1 MKIKF
6 DQNMD
11 PRGAVLLRQA
21 GHEVS
26 TVKEQNLAGAED
38 AVIAEVCKK
47 ELRCLVTLDLD
58 FANAV
63 VYQPQEY
70 FGLVVLRHPKPTAG
84 RLLDLV
90 RQLNTALLTMNPIH
104 KLWIVEPG
112 RIRVRE

>member
-6 DQNMD
+6 DHNMD
-11 PRGAVLLRQA
+11 PRGAMFLKQA

-26 TVKEQNLAGAED
+26 TAKEQNLADAED
-38 AVIAEVCKK
+38 AAIAETCQA
-47 ELRCLVTLDLD
+47 ESRCLVTLDLD
-58 FANAV
+58 FANTV
-63 VYQPQEY
+63 LYPPQEY

-84 RLLDLV
+84 RLLELV
-90 RQLNTALLTMNPIH
+90 RQLNTALQTMNPEN

>member
-11 PRGAVLLRQA
+11 PRGAVFLRQA

-26 TVKEQNLAGAED
+26 TVKEQNLTGAQD
-38 AVIAEVCKK
+38 KVIAEVCQK

-58 FANAV
+58 FANTF
-63 VYQPQEY
+63 VYPPPEY
-70 FGLVVLRHPKPTAG
+70 FGLVVLRHSKLTAN
-84 RLLDLV
+84 RLLELV
-90 RQLNTALLTMNPIH
+90 RQLSTALLSLVPTH

-112 RIRVRE
+112 RIRVRK

>member
-6 DQNMD
+6 DHNMG
-11 PRGAVLLRQA
+11 PRGAALLRQA

-26 TVKEQNLAGAED
+26 TAKEQNLADADDSVLAE
-38 AVIAEVCKK
+38 ACQA
-47 ELRCLVTLDLD
+47 ELRRLVTLDLD
-58 FANAV
+58 FANTV
-63 VYQPQEY
+63 LYPPQEY

-84 RLLDLV
+84 RLLELV
-90 RQLNTALLTMNPIH
+90 RQLNTTLLTMNPIH